1 MYRFLPSLHNSLYAC
16 VLLLCM
22 FLLHCAQRT
31 CTYGCWQCN
40 SECRQIASGLSRSNS
55 AHPLLTRNSSQKAG
69 KTLSEVI
76 KGVPL
81 YLNSIQTLFIQKKRK
96 VGRPKK
102 AKFTDENLRLTGKNH
117 HPTYKKPRTTYL
129 QHSYNQSVSNLN
141 GNIGKELYHNY

>member
-1 MYRFLPSLHNSLYAC
+1 MRAFFFYVCFYCIARS
-16 VLLLCM
+16 VLALM
-22 FLLHCAQRT
+22 AA
-31 CTYGCWQCN
+31 GSECN

-76 KGVPL
+76 KGRAPL
-81 YLNSIQTLFIQKKRK
+81 SELNANTVHPEKRK

-117 HPTYKKPRTTYL
+117 HPIKKPRTTYL
-129 QHSYNQSVSNLN
+129 QHIIKVYQILMV
-141 GNIGKELYHNY
+141 II